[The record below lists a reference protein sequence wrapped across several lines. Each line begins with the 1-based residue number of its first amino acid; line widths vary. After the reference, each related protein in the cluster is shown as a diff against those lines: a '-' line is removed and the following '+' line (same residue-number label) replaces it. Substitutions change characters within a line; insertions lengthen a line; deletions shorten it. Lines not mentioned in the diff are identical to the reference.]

1 MNPKPKLV
9 GDLDFVSIE
18 AGREWKTQQMQQE
31 QQLQTRSQESSNFK
45 SDGNEQQ
52 TAPAATPTAAPISSQ
67 SLANIPK
74 IIRVAAKSNSSVAI
88 SNIGHVY
95 TWGNNDVGN
104 LGLPKPDP
112 ATVAYVDPGQPIAK
126 TTTLR
131 QVHTYSFDSSHN
143 VALPIRLDS
152 IRHLNINSV
161 GISPTFLWCLGK
173 PRENEDDPNFGRT
186 LYEIQEAKRQNAL
199 HVHYERMLRTVDNGS
214 FSASGTTI
222 TTSSNDAPAE
232 KEIANGSTSHSQVE
246 QQEEQSTI
254 VNIKVGSDEPE
265 AVVGEVTA
273 SIDEGLSE
281 EGSTS
286 QHSKLADSSSQILD
300 SAHFSETSNLE
311 DSFSNTTPGEK
322 KKRSMFSPKK
332 FMKAIVRKA
341 SGSSSK

>member
-9 GDLDFVSIE
+9 GDLDFVAIE
-18 AGREWKTQQMQQE
+18 AGREWKTQQKQQ
-31 QQLQTRSQESSNFK
+31 QHHTQETSDLT

-52 TAPAATPTAAPISSQ
+52 TAPVETPTTAPISNQ

-74 IIRVAAKSNSSVAI
+74 IISVDAKGNSSVAI
-88 SNIGHVY
+88 SSIGHVY

-104 LGLPKPDP
+104 LGIPKPDP

-152 IRHLNINSV
+152 IRHLNINTV

-173 PRENEDDPNFGRT
+173 PRLDKDDPSAGRT
-186 LYEIQEAKRQNAL
+186 LYEIQEAKRQKSL
-199 HVHYERMLRTVDNGS
+199 QIHYERMLRTVDTGS
-214 FSASGTTI
+214 FSATGTT
-222 TTSSNDAPAE
+222 TTSTDAPSE
-232 KEIANGSTSHSQVE
+232 KETPNGSTTHSRVE
-246 QQEEQSTI
+246 QQDEQSTI
-254 VNIKVGSDEPE
+254 GNVKVGSEEPNSVVEE
-265 AVVGEVTA
+265 APA
-273 SIDEGLSE
+273 SNDEGLSE

-286 QHSKLADSSSQILD
+286 QHSKLADSSSQLVD

-311 DSFSNTTPGEK
+311 DSFSNTTLGEK

-341 SGSSSK
+341 SGSSK